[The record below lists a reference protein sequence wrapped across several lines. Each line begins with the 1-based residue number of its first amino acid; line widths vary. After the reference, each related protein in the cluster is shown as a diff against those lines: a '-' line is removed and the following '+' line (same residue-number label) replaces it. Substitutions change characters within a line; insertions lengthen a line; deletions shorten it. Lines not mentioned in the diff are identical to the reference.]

1 MTRQGIIHES
11 IFRNKVVVVTGAS
24 AGVGRAV
31 ALAFAQRKA
40 VVAVLARNRE
50 RLESLRLEIERAGG
64 KALPLTVDVA
74 DAGRLEAAAET
85 VERELGPIDIWVNN
99 AMVTVF
105 APFSEVS
112 ADEFRRVTE
121 VTYLGTVNG
130 TRSALKHMRRRGYG
144 RGRGHIVQI
153 GSALAYQAIPLQSAY
168 CGAKHA
174 VRGFTNSVRAELIH
188 ERSSIR
194 ISMVHLSA
202 FNTPQFEWA
211 RTRLPKRLQ
220 PLPPVYQPELAAE
233 AVIAAVEKNR
243 REIRVGLPS
252 VKAIIGGRL
261 FPRLMEK
268 ILAQRAWD
276 GQMTDEPLGRSPEGN
291 LYASVDGDYGAHGRF
306 DERSRNRSVQLW
318 LASHRPAALTAAL
331 LLSAVLI
338 LAVF

>member
-1 MTRQGIIHES
+1 MAKHGIVDES
-11 IFRNKVVVVTGAS
+11 IFRNKVVVVSGAS
-24 AGVGRAV
+24 AGIGRAV
-31 ALAFAQRKA
+31 ALAFARRKA
-40 VVAVLARNRE
+40 AVVLLARNRE
-50 RLESLRLEIERAGG
+50 RLESLAREIERAGS

-85 VERELGPIDIWVNN
+85 AERELGPIDIWVNN

-105 APFSEVS
+105 APFTEVS

-130 TRSALKHMRRRGYG
+130 TRTALKHMRRRGYG
-144 RGRGHIVQI
+144 HGRGHIVQI
-153 GSALAYQAIPLQSAY
+153 GSALAYQAIPLQAAY

-220 PLPPVYQPELAAE
+220 PLPPIYQPELAAE
-233 AVIAAVEKNR
+233 AVVAAVRGKR
-243 REIRVGLPS
+243 REIWVGLPS
-252 VKAIIGGRL
+252 VKAILGGRL
-261 FPRLMEK
+261 FPGLMEK
-268 ILAQRAWD
+268 ILARRAWE
-276 GQMTDEPLGRSPEGN
+276 GQMSDEPLGRSPEGN
-291 LYASVDGDYGAHGRF
+291 LYASVDGEYAAHGRF
-306 DERSRNRSVQLW
+306 DERSRKRSLQLW
-318 LASHRPAALTAAL
+318 LASHRPAALAAAL